1 VTTLHMVYLNII
13 VIFLFTPSQL
23 TEHPRASAI
32 NLNGNIVRLFII
44 WGTTFESDESIGFI
58 TPLTLAIFFPIHS
71 SIVFESKAIV
81 TLFSMES
88 QLILPPSAS
97 IIGLIG
103 TNVLLFKT
111 TGDDSRYLF
120 SPFTKNVNFP
130 I

>member
-1 VTTLHMVYLNII
+1 M
-13 VIFLFTPSQL
+13 IFLFTPSQL

-32 NLNGNIVRLFII
+32 NLKGNIVRPFII
-44 WGTTFESDESIGFI
+44 LGTTFESDESIGFI
-58 TPLTLAIFFPIHS
+58 IPLTLAIFFPIHS
-71 SIVFESKAIV
+71 STLFEPKVIA
-81 TLFSMES
+81 TLFSMGS

-120 SPFTKNVNFP
+120 SPFTKNVDFP

>member
-1 VTTLHMVYLNII
+1 
-13 VIFLFTPSQL
+13 VIFLVTPSQL

-32 NLNGNIVRLFII
+32 NLNVSIVRPFII

-71 SIVFESKAIV
+71 STVFEPTVIV
-81 TLFSMES
+81 TFFSVGS

-103 TNVLLFKT
+103 SNVLLFKT
-111 TGDDSRYLF
+111 IGDDSRYLF
-120 SPFTKNVNFP
+120 SPFTKNVDFP